1 MELELASLLGM
12 WAAATLRSVTPLL
25 LTTLGET
32 LTQRVGVIN
41 LGIEGE
47 MLLGACVGFAVAAST
62 GNPVLGFGAGAL
74 AGVALSLVHAGLV
87 LGVRANQIASGL
99 AVWMIGLGVTSYAGR
114 AYVGKQVTSL
124 DTLGS
129 PMTANWPFIGVF
141 LEQTSLAGFAAIA
154 IVLFAA
160 WWLANTRSGLAWRT
174 VGESARVAAEN
185 GLNPGRIRLYGIM
198 IGGALAGLGG
208 AILSVDYTQTW
219 AQEMTKGRGLIAVG
233 LVIVARWRPALV
245 LPVCLLFG
253 VAEVAVLRLQST
265 GVDVS
270 SYLLASSPY
279 IIVILVLVATHMYAR
294 RALVM
299 PADLRSVF
307 A

>member
-1 MELELASLLGM
+1 METELATLLGV

-25 LTTLGET
+25 LATLGET

-47 MLLGACVGFAVAAST
+47 MLVGACVGFAVAAGS
-62 GNPVLGFGAGAL
+62 GDAILGLAAGTA
-74 AGVALSLVHAGLV
+74 AGVILSLVHAGLV
-87 LGVRANQIASGL
+87 LGARANQIASGL

-114 AYVGKQVTSL
+114 AYVGQQVTPL
-124 DTLGS
+124 GTLGT
-129 PMTANWPFIGVF
+129 PATDGWPVIGVF
-141 LEQTSLAGFAAIA
+141 LSQTTATSFLAIA
-154 IVLFAA
+154 IVLIAT
-160 WWLANTRSGLAWRT
+160 WWLGNTRTGLAWRT

-198 IGGALAGLGG
+198 VGGALAGLGG
-208 AILSVDYTQTW
+208 AVLTVDYTQTW
-219 AQEMTKGRGLIAVG
+219 AQEITKGRGLIAVG
-233 LVIVARWRPALV
+233 LVIVARWKPSLV

-253 VAEVAVLRLQST
+253 VSEVAVLRLQST
-265 GVDVS
+265 GVEVS
-270 SYLLASSPY
+270 SYLLAATPY
-279 IIVILVLVATHMYAR
+279 ASVILILIATHIFAR

-299 PADLRSVF
+299 PADLRAVF